1 MIRIA
6 IADDHPMI
14 VNGLVE
20 SLQTKVEIVGTA
32 ENGDALLAL
41 IKSENPEIVLCD
53 INMPGKSGFDVL
65 EEIGRFSSQQP
76 KVIVL
81 SVHDEKPI
89 IEKAFRIGA
98 HGYLLKSS
106 GADEVFEAIQKVSA
120 GKKYFSEE
128 VMSITLGV
136 GTVVEDEFAKKSLL
150 SEREVEITTLI
161 VDGLSNTEIGE
172 KLFISKRT
180 VDAHRNNIL
189 QKLDLKNTAQLVKF
203 ALKSGLVN

>member
-1 MIRIA
+1 MIKIA

-20 SLQTKVEIVGTA
+20 SLQSKVEIVGTA
-32 ENGDALLAL
+32 ADGNELLGL
-41 IKSENPEIVLCD
+41 IKTKNPTIVLCD
-53 INMPGKSGFDVL
+53 INMPEKSGFEVIEASKEL
-65 EEIGRFSSQQP
+65 GVVEP
-76 KVIVL
+76 KFIVL

-98 HGYLLKSS
+98 YGYLLKSS

-128 VMSITLGV
+128 VMSITLGMDA
-136 GTVVEDEFAKKSLL
+136 VVEDEFAKKSLL
-150 SEREVEITTLI
+150 SEREVEIVTLI

-203 ALKSGLVN
+203 ALKSGLVD